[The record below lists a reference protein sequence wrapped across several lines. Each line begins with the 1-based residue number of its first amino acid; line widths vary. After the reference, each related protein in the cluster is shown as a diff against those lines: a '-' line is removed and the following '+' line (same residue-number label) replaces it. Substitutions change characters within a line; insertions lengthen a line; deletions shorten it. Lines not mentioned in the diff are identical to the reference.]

1 MKMLHLAIGLAMAAG
16 LSGCETAFSGPM
28 SGQTTFVTD
37 GASGAAGTVT
47 APESC
52 VDPAPVV
59 STARNIGNTAAFS
72 DAAPSDNGC

>member
-1 MKMLHLAIGLAMAAG
+1 
-16 LSGCETAFSGPM
+16 M

-47 APESC
+47 VPESC

-59 STARNIGNTAAFS
+59 STARNIGNTTTFS

>member
-1 MKMLHLAIGLAMAAG
+1 MNMLHLAIGLAMASG

-37 GASGAAGTVT
+37 GASGAGTVT

-52 VDPAPVV
+52 IDPAPVV
-59 STARNIGNTAAFS
+59 STARNIGNMPAFS
-72 DAAPSDNGC
+72 DAAPSDEGC